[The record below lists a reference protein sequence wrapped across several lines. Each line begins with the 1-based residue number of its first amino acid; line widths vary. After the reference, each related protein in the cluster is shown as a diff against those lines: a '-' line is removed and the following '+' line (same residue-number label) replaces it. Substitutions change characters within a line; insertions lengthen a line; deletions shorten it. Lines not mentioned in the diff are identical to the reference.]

1 MQQDWTG
8 WTAMASTPTIRPLTW
23 AEWCARQQHTPR
35 DEQCRKQGVSFFSEG
50 EMAHLSFV
58 RWLCQTGR
66 LDP

>member
-1 MQQDWTG
+1 MQQVWMG
-8 WTAMASTPTIRPLTW
+8 WTAMASTPATRALTW
-23 AEWCARQQHTPR
+23 AEWCARQQHTLQ
-35 DEQCRKQGVSFFSEG
+35 DEQCRQQGVSFFSEG